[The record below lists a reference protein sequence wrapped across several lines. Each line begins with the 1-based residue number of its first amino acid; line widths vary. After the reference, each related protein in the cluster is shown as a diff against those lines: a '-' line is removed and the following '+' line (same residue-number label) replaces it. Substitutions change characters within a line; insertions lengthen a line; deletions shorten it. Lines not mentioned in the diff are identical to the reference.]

1 MKVSFR
7 FGISDVI
14 AAICSIVLMTMGI
27 NLLMSGILPVFG
39 FALIPLAF
47 MLVICS
53 YMLIRRDLA

>member
-14 AAICSIVLMTMGI
+14 AVICSIVLMTMGI
-27 NLLMSGILPVFG
+27 NLLMSGTLPVLG
-39 FALIPLAF
+39 FALILVSL
-47 MLVICS
+47 MMVICS